1 MLLFI
6 NNIKHLFNPLNINP
20 NTPSPTSL
28 FSTKNNILHC
38 LIAPLPPCCQ
48 SAFAPLS
55 PFGSYHTLPQK
66 VSQRLPEYPLHN
78 TTLGRI
84 VFLNQV
90 LLSSIN
96 IL

>member
-6 NNIKHLFNPLNINP
+6 NYIKHLFNPLNINP

-38 LIAPLPPCCQ
+38 LIAPLPPCSP

-55 PFGSYHTLPQK
+55 PFGSSSTLQQK

-84 VFLNQV
+84 VSQNQV